1 MPLIFCI
8 GNFGIS
14 WCFRFLAKKH
24 NCASA
29 YRWLGDG
36 RASAFWLE
44 AHRFCSPKLES
55 RRAGLPSSR
64 CGSPPPP
71 PPTSTALGTDGRP
84 VWCGRTKFCAYA
96 KKAGAGPARPD
107 CCWNSELFG
116 AVEFARLLLKLLIAE
131 IIGHRP
137 TMALS
142 QPSCSQLWTFF
153 DADAIKQLLTLT
165 PF

>member
-1 MPLIFCI
+1 M
-8 GNFGIS
+8 
-14 WCFRFLAKKH
+14 AKKDEY

-29 YRWLGDG
+29 YPRFGQW
-36 RASAFWLE
+36 RASAFQR
-44 AHRFCSPKLES
+44 AAPRFSSREFRRRALVERIAPRFFSGEPR

-64 CGSPPPP
+64 CG
-71 PPTSTALGTDGRP
+71 PTSTALGTDGRP

-96 KKAGAGPARPD
+96 KKAGAGPARPG

-137 TMALS
+137 TMPLS
-142 QPSCSQLWTFF
+142 QPSSCSQLWTYFHNF
-153 DADAIKQLLTLT
+153 
-165 PF
+165 